1 MFPAHD
7 ASNNFMISQG
17 MGELETG
24 GLSEGGVGQTC
35 LLIAAWRA
43 REAEQIDPLFVDPV
57 ANIFITPAMEPW
69 IEEVTQASVST
80 RHLISYRTRYFD
92 DCLVSEMERGVKQ
105 VVLLGAGLDTRSL
118 RLGHPSVSFYEIDQ
132 GEVLAYKKQQ
142 LEGNGYTVR
151 SHLIEGDYIRDDLSA
166 LLKSRGFKADE
177 ETYFIWEGNTMYIPE
192 EAILSFLNQL
202 RTEVLRFRISFD
214 YLSEEMIQR
223 NTGFEGAVNLVNGFA
238 KMGAPWVT
246 GFASIQRVA
255 GQTGLAILENKWVAE
270 VVVPSRFRETLSR
283 DLFRNYSVC
292 TLSSCE

>member
-1 MFPAHD
+1 
-7 ASNNFMISQG
+7 MISQG
-17 MGELETG
+17 MSGLETG
-24 GLSEGGVGQTC
+24 GLSDEGVGQTC

-43 REAEQIDPLFVDPV
+43 KEAEQIDPLFVDAI

-69 IEEVTQASVST
+69 VDQVTQASVST

-92 DCLVSEMERGVKQ
+92 DCLVREMERGVKQ

-132 GEVLAYKKQQ
+132 GEVLAYKQQQ
-142 LEGNGYTVR
+142 LEDNGYAVL
-151 SHLIEGDYIRDDLSA
+151 SHLIEGDYIRDHVLA
-166 LLKSRGFKADE
+166 LLTSRGFKADE

-192 EAILSFLNQL
+192 EAIVSFLRQL
-202 RTEVLRFRISFD
+202 RIEVLRFRISLD
-214 YLSEEMIQR
+214 YLSEEMIQQ

-246 GFASIQRVA
+246 GFADIHHVA
-255 GQTGLAILENKWVAE
+255 GQTGLTILENKWVAE
-270 VVVPSRFRETLSR
+270 VVDPSQLRETLSR
-283 DLFRNYSVC
+283 DLFRHYSVC